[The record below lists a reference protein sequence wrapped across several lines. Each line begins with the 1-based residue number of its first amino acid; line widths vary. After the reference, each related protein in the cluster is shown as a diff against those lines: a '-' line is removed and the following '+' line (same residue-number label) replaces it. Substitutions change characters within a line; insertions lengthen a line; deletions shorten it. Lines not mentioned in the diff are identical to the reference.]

1 MKTNEQIL
9 TQSIISYNDIKLLKR
24 RSNKEG
30 KDIIN
35 YDNFEPIQIDNL
47 GGAKGLDWLKSLL
60 TSKGEPRKGVNLGY
74 REIDIISRAT
84 NEDFYF
90 CGFYDAGNR
99 YYHYYLP
106 IYEVLG
112 MEYIPNCRGEK
123 IYIVG

>member
-9 TQSIISYNDIKLLKR
+9 GQKVLSYNDINLLKN
-24 RSNKEG
+24 RSNKEQ

-35 YDNFEPIQIDNL
+35 YDKFEPIQIDSL
-47 GGAKGLDWLKSLL
+47 GGAKGLEWLKSLL
-60 TSKGEPRKGVNLGY
+60 NSKGEPRKDVNLGY
-74 REIDIISRAT
+74 REIDIIKSAT

-99 YYHYYLP
+99 YCRNYLP

-112 MEYIPNCRGEK
+112 MEYIPYCSGEK
-123 IYIVG
+123 IYIIG